1 MCRSFILTLL
11 IMLNGV
17 AAADTVTRL
26 GPTEAMETWIRLKAD
41 TAGSVTYEWV
51 VGAAYG
57 IPDDAAGRR
66 LFDIESL
73 TVRQVRPLEPVG
85 YEERSYSCRLYRDA
99 QTGEYIDRFLNPFTG
114 ATVELQGRCSPGP
127 IIQYTPEKVEL
138 IADWNLTST
147 ALGVPMTL
155 QVIEAGDQLLV
166 RRDAFSEFVA
176 PGSDEVRRELSI
188 DSFKTSAA
196 DFADPDITSL
206 PAVYTWTSLAQ
217 WMRILDMQ
225 DVPGRM
231 LWSINGR
238 KFMNKDELPN
248 TFVTALEKRVPGALD
263 RSIDWGDAD

>member
-1 MCRSFILTLL
+1 MRRSLVFALL
-11 IMLNGV
+11 IMLSGLAMAES
-17 AAADTVTRL
+17 AARL
-26 GPTEAMETWIRLKAD
+26 GPAESMQTWIRLKAD

-57 IPDDAAGRR
+57 IPDGATGRQ
-66 LFDIESL
+66 LFEIESL

-99 QTGEYIDRFLNPFTG
+99 MTGAYIDRFVNPFT
-114 ATVELQGRCSPGP
+114 AAAVELRGQCNPGP

-138 IADWNLTST
+138 VTEWHLSST
-147 ALGVPMTL
+147 ALGVPMSL
-155 QVIEAGDQLLV
+155 QIIEAGDQLVV

-196 DFADPDITSL
+196 DFANPEITSL
-206 PAVYTWTSLAQ
+206 PAVYSWTSLAQ

-238 KFMNKDELPN
+238 KFMSKSELPAA
-248 TFVTALEKRVPGALD
+248 FVAALEQRVPGALD